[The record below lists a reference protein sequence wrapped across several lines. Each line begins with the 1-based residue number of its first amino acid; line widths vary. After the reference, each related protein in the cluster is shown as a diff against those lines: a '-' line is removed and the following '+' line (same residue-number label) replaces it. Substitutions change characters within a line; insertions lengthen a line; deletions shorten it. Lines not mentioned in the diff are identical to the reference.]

1 MGAKP
6 SSRLSI
12 RFTGILAQPLR
23 WFLGYAFVS
32 AWTLVL
38 YSSGVLIIDSNNLLP
53 LSLIHLS
60 SSGAVII
67 TSALIAVLATQLT
80 PLCRRREL
88 LYLIATLGAL
98 ATAGVVF
105 VSSGVLGA
113 DWMFVFVALTAF
125 SGVWLQIAWFELMA
139 TQGIRGTLF
148 CLGVTAVVG
157 TLLFLII
164 TLIPQ
169 ELGIVFGCLLP
180 VLSLVS
186 LRPLQSDRLLDYQGA
201 KTGMRLT
208 KRPRLGQLF
217 RQTPLA
223 LTVTVG
229 IVFFSY
235 GAIRTLQL
243 PVDPTAATLPDTL
256 VSLAASL
263 IAIGIALAI
272 ALYSY
277 RMNAAIAFYI
287 AIPCIIVASLLIGI
301 PDSPSQLL
309 PQTAVSTG
317 TDLVRLLVFAL
328 FIELSIT
335 KRIPA
340 IFLFALLGSIQFA
353 GTLLGQLFA
362 VLIAGNALVIA
373 LVVMVALVIAML
385 VLVAARRSLSAKG
398 IAAQPGTTPALN
410 DLAHASAL
418 TPREFEV
425 LQIWISGH
433 NSAYIEEQ
441 LHISKNTVK
450 THLSHIY
457 AKTGTSNREELLTA
471 LENQKPAENT
481 VL

>member
-1 MGAKP
+1 MAT
-6 SSRLSI
+6 RLSV

-23 WFLGYAFVS
+23 WFLGYAFLS
-32 AWTLVL
+32 AWTMVL

-53 LSLIHLS
+53 LPLVHLS
-60 SSGAVII
+60 SSGSMIV
-67 TSALIAVLATQLT
+67 TSALIVVLATRLT
-80 PLCRRREL
+80 PLSHRREL
-88 LYLIATLGAL
+88 LYLIAALGAL

-105 VSSGVLGA
+105 VSSGALGA
-113 DWMFVFVALTAF
+113 NWMFVFVGLTAF
-125 SGVWLQIAWFELMA
+125 SGAWLQVSWLEFLA

-148 CLGVTAVVG
+148 CLGITAFLG
-157 TLLFLII
+157 TLLFLVI

-169 ELGIVFGCLLP
+169 ELGIVFSCLLP
-180 VLSLVS
+180 ILGLAS
-186 LRPLQSDRLLDYQGA
+186 LRPLQSDRLINYQST
-201 KTGMRLT
+201 KTATHHT
-208 KRPRLGQLF
+208 KRPSLGELF

-223 LTVTVG
+223 LIATVG

-243 PVDPTAATLPDTL
+243 PVDPTAVTLPDTL
-256 VSLAASL
+256 VSLTTGVL
-263 IAIGIALAI
+263 AIGIALAI

-277 RMNAAIAFYI
+277 RMNTAIAFYI
-287 AIPCIIVASLLIGI
+287 AIPCVIVASLLIAV
-301 PDSPSQLL
+301 PDSLPKAL

-317 TDLVRLLVFAL
+317 TELVRLLIFAL

-362 VLIAGNALVIA
+362 VVIAGDALVIA
-373 LVVMVALVIAML
+373 LAVMIALVIAML
-385 VLVAARRSLSAKG
+385 VLVAARRSLSAEG
-398 IAAQPGTTPALN
+398 IASQADTARALD
-410 DLAHASAL
+410 DLARTSAL
-418 TPREFEV
+418 TPRECEV
-425 LQIWISGH
+425 LQIWASGH
-433 NSAYIEEQ
+433 NSAYIEER

-457 AKTGTSNREELLTA
+457 AKTGTSNREELLTF
-471 LENQKPAENT
+471 LENQEPAENT